1 MSVPGEAVAPAMT
14 GLPRPTVDRCVCQ
27 RAPFTALA
35 LLAAERGWSLGELV
49 EATGCGD
56 QCGMCLPYL
65 RRMLAD
71 GTTVF
76 HELLP
81 LDEEAP

>member
-1 MSVPGEAVAPAMT
+1 MRSTFARL
-14 GLPRPTVDRCVCQ
+14 LP
-27 RAPFTALA
+27 LA
-35 LLAAERGWSLGELV
+35 HEKGWRLAELR

-65 RRMLAD
+65 RAMLAD

-76 HELLP
+76 HTVLEETAAP
-81 LDEEAP
+81 DEAAA

>member
-1 MSVPGEAVAPAMT
+1 M
-14 GLPRPTVDRCVCQ
+14 
-27 RAPFTALA
+27 RAPFAQLLPVAQEEGWQLA
-35 LLAAERGWSLGELV
+35 ELR

-65 RRMLAD
+65 RAMLAH

-76 HELLP
+76 HAV
-81 LDEEAP
+81 LDEPTVPNEAAA